1 MRVKINQ
8 LFGVQAPE
16 AAMVDVRDVDIML
29 AESYPKPTDE
39 YVFEP
44 VLLKKL
50 LRFFLGK
57 PARRN
62 LFLMGDAGTGK
73 TSVVLEVAARLNVPV
88 YAIACSGKTRFAH
101 LVGSRELING
111 STVWRDGPLVSAM
124 KNGGTFLANE
134 ITRLDAG
141 EQMNLAEVLDSRA
154 TLTIPDTGEIVT
166 AHDDF
171 RVVVTGNSGGF
182 GDDSGA
188 YVGEKASSYA
198 FIDRFQKMKVDY
210 MPEINE
216 VALLMKVAPF
226 LSEDVCLAMVRLAN
240 DVRKNFVGRGG
251 SYQTIISTRSLVIW
265 AMESEGYKSM
275 GFDDPLAESLMDTIL
290 NGSPPAELAVI
301 MELWSK
307 WLGVNINQPDTVVA
321 A

>member
-1 MRVKINQ
+1 MKAKINQ
-8 LFGVQAPE
+8 LFGVQAPD
-16 AAMVDVRDVDIML
+16 AAVVDVRDVDIML
-29 AESYPKPTDE
+29 AESYPKPTDG

-88 YAIACSGKTRFAH
+88 YAIACSGKTRFVH

-111 STVWRDGPLVSAM
+111 NTVWRDGPLVSAM

-141 EQMNLAEVLDSRA
+141 EQMNLAEVLDLRA
-154 TLTIPDTGEIVT
+154 TLTIPDTGEIIT

-210 MPEINE
+210 MPETQE
-216 VALLMKVAPF
+216 VSLLMSVAPY
-226 LSEDVCLAMVRLAN
+226 LPEDVCLAMVRLAN

-251 SYQTIISTRSLVIW
+251 SFQTIISTRSLVVW
-265 AMESEGYKSM
+265 AKESEGYKAM
-275 GFDDPLAESLMDTIL
+275 GFDDPLSEALMDTIL
-290 NGSPPAELAVI
+290 CGLPAEELAVI

-307 WLGVNINQPDTVVA
+307 WLNVNINQADVA
-321 A
+321 DVA

>member
-1 MRVKINQ
+1 MQKKLNQ
-8 LFGVQAPE
+8 LFGVPAPDV
-16 AAMVDVRDVDIML
+16 AVVDVKDIDIML
-29 AESYPKPTDE
+29 AEAYPKPTDE

-62 LFLMGDAGTGK
+62 LFLQGDAGTGK
-73 TSVVLEVAARLNVPV
+73 TSVILEVAGRLNIPV
-88 YAIACSGKTRFAH
+88 YAIACSGKTRFSH
-101 LVGSRELING
+101 LVGSRELISGN
-111 STVWRDGPLVSAM
+111 TVWRDGPLVCAM
-124 KNGGTFLANE
+124 KNGGVFLANE

-210 MPEINE
+210 MSEKHEI
-216 VALLMKVAPF
+216 ALLMKVAPH
-226 LSEDVCLAMVRLAN
+226 LPDSVCLSMVRLAN

-251 SYQTIISTRSLVIW
+251 SFQTIISTRSLVIW
-265 AMESEGYKSM
+265 AKESEGYKSM
-275 GFDDPLAESLMDTIL
+275 GFDDPLGESLQDTIL
-290 NGSPPAELAVI
+290 NGSPPAEFATI

-307 WLGVNINQPDTVVA
+307 WLTADFDASVA